1 MEISPPMA
9 ILYSEEDFTFNI
21 FVGNRNSSML
31 RWESQILT
39 SLQPEWS
46 QMHSEGL
53 YTSSDYVLIPLS
65 VPWPWTPKPTLDVPD
80 ESSCF
85 LSGFSIPP
93 PYRTSRLFS
102 GLVYKV
108 QTQRALPCFMSS
120 RCLFVDSAASFAPLS
135 LRPPFLMLHSCLRFL
150 VCTIFSPLDGFS

>member
-1 MEISPPMA
+1 MSREGGVESSEVPRMRDVQRSLPPGWWMQS
-9 ILYSEEDFTFNI
+9 SESNGGEHL
-21 FVGNRNSSML
+21 GS
-31 RWESQILT
+31 EK
-39 SLQPEWS
+39 WS